1 MGGCCAVGCSN
12 HSKNGVRLFQFPRDP
27 ERRRIWCLRISRAYW
42 VPSARAELCEAH
54 FEPSQFEQHRADGWK
69 RLKLTAVPSLFPHN
83 KMPLKQL
90 TEQVL
95 QAGYETATTRT
106 FDEGAPTNE
115 DCSGDNNA
123 NTSDTASCCHSGKKL
138 TH

>member
-90 TEQVL
+90 TEQEQSSRQWRKRQPPVSPC
-95 QAGYETATTRT
+95 
-106 FDEGAPTNE
+106 DEMPDEKHCKVGPTKTMLLKQK
-115 DCSGDNNA
+115 A
-123 NTSDTASCCHSGKKL
+123 
-138 TH
+138 